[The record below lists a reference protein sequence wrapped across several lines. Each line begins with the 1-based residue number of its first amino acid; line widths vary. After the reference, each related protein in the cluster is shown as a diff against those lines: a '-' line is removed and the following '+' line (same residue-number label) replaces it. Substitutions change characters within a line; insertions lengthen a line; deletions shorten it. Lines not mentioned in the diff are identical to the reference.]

1 MSPFKFQF
9 QVEPNLF
16 DIVTVK
22 LEICENVCLSKWNL
36 KMSEKYLR
44 TSKIL
49 EKKLSASTSYYFP
62 ENLATK
68 STKIIFPTTLF
79 EYILSYGCH
88 HVIFISAVCLF
99 REIMILW
106 TSYCALVSN
115 SSFEG
120 VQYQVLYRNS
130 FFSNKFHFPYQQY
143 SNFWVKV

>member
-1 MSPFKFQF
+1 MSTFKFQF
-9 QVEPNLF
+9 QVGPNLF

-44 TSKIL
+44 RSKIL

-62 ENLATK
+62 GNLATK
-68 STKIIFPTTLF
+68 STKIIFSNNAF
-79 EYILSYGCH
+79 RVYSVVQMSSCYIHEIMFL
-88 HVIFISAVCLF
+88 
-99 REIMILW
+99 EIMILW
-106 TSYCALVSN
+106 TFYCALVSN

-130 FFSNKFHFPYQQY
+130 FFSNKFYFPCQQY
-143 SNFWVKV
+143 SNFWIKV